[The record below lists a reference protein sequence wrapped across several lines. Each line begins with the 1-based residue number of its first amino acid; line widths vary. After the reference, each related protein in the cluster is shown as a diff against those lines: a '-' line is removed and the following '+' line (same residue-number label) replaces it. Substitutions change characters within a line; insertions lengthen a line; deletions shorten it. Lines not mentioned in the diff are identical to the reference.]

1 MIEDRLDS
9 VGKGLTGNGVAQRPL
24 NVPQGSVPKG
34 DDRGRCIHRYPAGSA
49 QRAAVE
55 RLTPAE
61 CGVLELLLLGN
72 TNSRIAQS
80 RGTTLRTV
88 SKQVDA
94 VYKKL
99 EVHSRGEL
107 AQRFGASE

>member
-1 MIEDRLDS
+1 MIEDRLGS
-9 VGKGLTGNGVAQRPL
+9 TGKGLIGSASAQQRPL
-24 NVPQGSVPKG
+24 TVPRG

-61 CGVLELLLLGN
+61 CGVLELLLQGN

-107 AQRFGASE
+107 AQRFGAAE

>member
-1 MIEDRLDS
+1 
-9 VGKGLTGNGVAQRPL
+9 
-24 NVPQGSVPKG
+24 
-34 DDRGRCIHRYPAGSA
+34 
-49 QRAAVE
+49 VE

-61 CGVLELLLLGN
+61 CGVLELLLQGN
-72 TNSRIAQS
+72 TNSRIASS

-107 AQRFGASE
+107 AQRFGSTE